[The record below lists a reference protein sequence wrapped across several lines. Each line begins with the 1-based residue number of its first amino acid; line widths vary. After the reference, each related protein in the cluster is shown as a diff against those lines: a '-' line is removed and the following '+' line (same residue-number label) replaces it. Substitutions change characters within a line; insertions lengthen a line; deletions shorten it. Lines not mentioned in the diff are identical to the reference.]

1 MKKRKKKRD
10 ISAQLRLWRKRHKLS
25 QPRAALKL
33 RISPRT
39 LQEWEQG
46 RAAPRHL
53 ALVAL
58 RDKIG
63 R

>member
-1 MKKRKKKRD
+1 MKKKKKQD
-10 ISAQLRLWRKRHKLS
+10 ISAELRLWRKRHKLS
-25 QPRAALKL
+25 QPQAALKL

-39 LQEWEQG
+39 LQEWEQS